1 MYRCTIWGNM
11 LKKEQL
17 QKLQKLQNKCIRQ
30 ISKHNS
36 VVESYRLLKIMK
48 IPEVI
53 KLQNLKLGFRV
64 QHSQLLEN
72 VTLACTSDVNKN
84 SLTKKHRYP
93 TRRKKEP
100 NHPKP
105 QSKWYMT
112 SFLTKCIVEF
122 QNLPSEI
129 RGIKDY
135 NAFIR
140 SCKIHLLN

>member
-1 MYRCTIWGNM
+1 MD
-11 LKKEQL
+11 
-17 QKLQKLQNKCIRQ
+17 
-30 ISKHNS
+30 
-36 VVESYRLLKIMK
+36 SYQLLKIMK
-48 IPEVI
+48 VPELI

-64 QHSQLLEN
+64 QHSQLPEN
-72 VTLACTSDVNKN
+72 VTLACTSDTNKN

-93 TRRKKEP
+93 TRHKNKP